1 MSVINPKNDFD
12 VHCSLIFSL
21 PPSDRPEK
29 RAKAIVDA
37 VHKLAER
44 MGKMTFEDLKVSG
57 AGTEMFFTEP
67 VGRIYGTAG
76 LSEHIEGARE
86 VRVEV
91 CPNSGR
97 IRVIEE

>member
-1 MSVINPKNDFD
+1 MSAINNKTDFD
-12 VHCSLIFSL
+12 VHCSCTFSL
-21 PPSDRPEK
+21 PPSDSPKK

-44 MGKMTFEDLKVSG
+44 MGKMTFEDLKVSR
-57 AGTEMFFTEP
+57 AGTELFFTEP
-67 VGRIYGTAG
+67 IGHIYGTAS
-76 LSEHIEGARE
+76 LTEHIEGTRE

-91 CPNSGR
+91 SSHGE